1 MSTTTSPP
9 VHHEIEPAIYQKRW
23 AILAVLCTSLM
34 IVIIGN
40 TALNVAIPTL
50 ARELEASTSSLQ
62 WMVDAYGL
70 VFAGLLF
77 TAGTLGDRFGRKGA
91 LQAGLIV
98 FLIGTVLASTSDT
111 SAMVITSRAIMGLA
125 AAFVMPSTLSI
136 LTNVFPAHERP
147 KAIAVWA
154 GISGAGAAVG
164 PISSGFL
171 LEHFYWGSVFLVNV
185 PMILIAL
192 VAGAFLVPKSKDPEE
207 SPLDILGAFLSIVG
221 LVALVYSIIEG
232 PHHGW
237 LSVESFLTFGLAIVA
252 LGLFALWESK
262 AKFPMLDLKLFR
274 DRRFSVA
281 SAGMTLTFFAMFGTF
296 FLVAQYFQLVLG
308 YSPLESGLL
317 QLPMAAVMMA
327 IAPQMPKMVAR
338 FGAQRTVPVGLG
350 LIAVGMAVFSQ
361 VSTDSSLVLIYAS
374 ILPLAAGMATTM
386 TPLTTLIMASVPLGK
401 AGVGSAMNDTT
412 RELGGA
418 LGVAVLGS
426 VVTSQYTSSLA
437 PALTGLPEQA
447 RAVADSGLAGALA
460 VAGDIGGSAGSSLAE
475 AAKTAFVDG
484 LSLAAIVATVVVVIA
499 AVAAKFLLP
508 SHFGMQATTPAGP
521 GGADLG
527 DDQSLE
533 GTLDVVDGVPV
544 DTATPTAAPEEGAAG
559 DVIDEGQREP
569 SPVID

>member
-1 MSTTTSPP
+1 
-9 VHHEIEPAIYQKRW
+9 
-23 AILAVLCTSLM
+23 M

-50 ARELEASTSSLQ
+50 ARELEASTSNLQ

-91 LQAGLIV
+91 LQLGLVV
-98 FLIGTVLASTSDT
+98 FLLGTVLASTADS
-111 SAMVITSRAIMGLA
+111 SGVVISSRAIMGLA
-125 AAFVMPSTLSI
+125 AAFIMPSTLSI

-164 PISSGFL
+164 PITSGFL

-192 VAGAFLVPKSKDPEE
+192 VAGAILLPKSKDPEE
-207 SPLDILGAFLSIVG
+207 SPLDFLGAFLSIVG

-232 PHHGW
+232 PSHGW
-237 LSVESFLTFGLAIVA
+237 LSGESFLTFGIAIVA

-262 AKFPMLDLKLFR
+262 AKYPMLDLRLFK

-281 SAGMTLTFFAMFGTF
+281 SGGMTLTFFAMFGTF

-308 YSPLESGLL
+308 YSPLKSGLL

-327 IAPQMPKMVAR
+327 IAPQMPKVVAKY
-338 FGAQRTVPVGLG
+338 GAHRAVPVGLG

-361 VSTDSSLVLIYAS
+361 VQTDSSLVLIYAS

-386 TPLTTLIMASVPLGK
+386 TPLTTLIMSSVPLGK

-426 VVTSQYTSSLA
+426 VVTSQYTSSLG
-437 PALTGLPEQA
+437 PAISGLPGQA
-447 RAVADSGLAGALA
+447 KAMADSGLAGALE
-460 VAGDIGGSAGSSLAE
+460 VASKLPGAAGEALAS
-475 AAKTAFVDG
+475 AAKQSFVDG
-484 LSLAAIVATVVVVIA
+484 LSMAALVATVVVICA
-499 AVAAKFLLP
+499 AVAAWFLLP
-508 SHFGMQATTPAGP
+508 SHFGMQATSP
-521 GGADLG
+521 GGPASNDPG
-527 DDQSLE
+527 DDHSLE
-533 GTLDVVDGVPV
+533 GTLDPVPAYQLVSSDAAPSASDADQVSPNAVADQSAAGKVVD
-544 DTATPTAAPEEGAAG
+544 EGL
-559 DVIDEGQREP
+559 QEP
-569 SPVID
+569 SPVLD